1 MNDPETRPDVSSLL
15 RALHEQ
21 TGQLDG
27 DVRVYDTGLVK
38 RISDS
43 VSTLQVGPR
52 AGPNVSTL
60 LEAIREQR
68 DQVGRGVRFHDV
80 GTVQHIGN
88 GVATLSGLPRARTDE
103 LVTFPTGVQGLILNL
118 DHDRIDVILLGP
130 DEGIQGGDLVTATG
144 RRLRVPVGQ
153 KLLGRV
159 VNPLGEALDERG
171 PVDATESHYLER
183 DAPGIVERAPV
194 NEPLQTG
201 LKIVDALIPIGRG
214 QRELIVGDRQTG
226 KTTVAVDAILN
237 QRGSG
242 VECVYVAIGQK
253 KSTTLSTIQTL
264 RRGGAM
270 PYTAVVAS
278 SPDDPP
284 ALRYLAPYAGCTMAE
299 FLMHKGHDVLIV
311 YDDLSK
317 HADAYRELSLL
328 LRRPPGREAYPG
340 DIFYLHARLLERAC
354 KLAPPSSPPW
364 GGKGKGMSPP
374 QGGKGR
380 GTSPPQGEREIG
392 ASPPQEGEGKGT
404 PPSPGGKERGVSLPM
419 EGKESRASLPVGR
432 KEGGMSGGSLTA
444 LPIAETQRGNIV
456 AYIPTNLISATDM
469 RIVLD
474 ADLFNRGVKPAVNVR
489 RSVSRGG
496 SAVQPPAIRTVAAE
510 LRLQLAQFEEVAR
523 FARFGIEV
531 DEATQ
536 RQIRRGERLQV
547 VLSQAAHR
555 PLSLAAQV
563 VVLLAAT
570 EGYLDDLA
578 LEDVPAFEG
587 GLLARFEAAHPEID
601 QQINRT
607 GELSTEALDVL
618 TTTIAR
624 YHAAWLDGRDRDLT
638 RGSGMERGTEE

>member
-1 MNDPETRPDVSSLL
+1 MSDPETRPDVSSLL
-15 RALHEQ
+15 QALHEQ
-21 TGQLDG
+21 ADQLDG
-27 DVRVYDTGLVK
+27 DVRVYDAELVK

-52 AGPNVSTL
+52 SGPNVSTL
-60 LEAIREQR
+60 LQAIREQR
-68 DQVGRGVRFHDV
+68 DQVGRQVRFHDV

-130 DEGIQGGDLVTATG
+130 EEGIQGGDLVTATG

-153 KLLGRV
+153 RLLGRV
-159 VNPLGEALDERG
+159 VNPLGEPLDERG
-171 PVDATESHYLER
+171 SIDAAEFHYLER

-237 QRGSG
+237 QQDSG

-253 KSTTLSTIQTL
+253 KSTTLSIMQALHQEGALAYTI
-264 RRGGAM
+264 
-270 PYTAVVAS
+270 VVVS

-284 ALRYLAPYAGCTMAE
+284 AQRYLAPYAGCTMAE

-354 KLAPPSSPPW
+354 KLAPPSSPP
-364 GGKGKGMSPP
+364 
-374 QGGKGR
+374 R
-380 GTSPPQGEREIG
+380 
-392 ASPPQEGEGKGT
+392 
-404 PPSPGGKERGVSLPM
+404 GGKERGSSLPW
-419 EGKESRASLPVGR
+419 GG
-432 KEGGMSGGSLTA
+432 KEGGLSGGSLTA
-444 LPIAETQRGNIV
+444 LPIVEMQRGNLA
-456 AYIPTNLISATDM
+456 AYIPTNLISITDGQL
-469 RIVLD
+469 VLD
-474 ADLFNRGVKPAVNVR
+474 AELFNRGVKPAVNVG
-489 RSVSRGG
+489 RSVSRVGG
-496 SAVQPPAIRTVAAE
+496 AAQTAAIRAVTGK
-510 LRLQLAQFEEVAR
+510 LRLELSQFEEVAR
-523 FARFGIEV
+523 FARFGTEV
-531 DEATQ
+531 DDATQ
-536 RQIRRGERLQV
+536 RQIRRGERLRA
-547 VLSQAAHR
+547 VLSQPAHR

-563 VVLLAAT
+563 IVLLAAT
-570 EGYLDDLA
+570 EGYLDDTA
-578 LEDVPAFEG
+578 LEDVPELLSS
-587 GLLARFEAAHPEID
+587 LLAHVGAAHPEID

-607 GELSTEALDVL
+607 GELTAETREVL
-618 TTTIAR
+618 TKTIATYR
-624 YHAAWLDGRDRDLT
+624 TARHEGRPST
-638 RGSGMERGTEE
+638 